1 MKLKITWRNV
11 LSKVGLHGRVHL
23 GFVSTVLQ
31 YYQPAD
37 QLKQKQNPKLINK
50 SFFSITSN

>member
-37 QLKQKQNPKLINK
+37 QQDY
-50 SFFSITSN
+50 SRSITSK